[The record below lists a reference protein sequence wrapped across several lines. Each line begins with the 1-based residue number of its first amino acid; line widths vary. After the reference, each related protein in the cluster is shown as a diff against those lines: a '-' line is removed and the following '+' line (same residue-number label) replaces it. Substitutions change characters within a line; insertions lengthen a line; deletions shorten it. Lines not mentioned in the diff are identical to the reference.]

1 VQGEKIWRE
10 ELTRIVD
17 QAVEKEASRLVN
29 KKWMPVIDDENSYT
43 PEFDP
48 VDEFDETFMGR
59 LLRHIL
65 FSLDRGFYLDH
76 HSTWY
81 DLEG

>member
-1 VQGEKIWRE
+1 
-10 ELTRIVD
+10 
-17 QAVEKEASRLVN
+17 VN

-65 FSLDRGFYLDH
+65 NSLDRGFYLDH

-81 DLEG
+81 DLEGSQTFGLRYINFLHDHLGTIFL